1 MKTIALLSLLV
12 SVVPLTAQEPE
23 KAVEKKTI
31 EGEQALLPNQKAFLN
46 LPEESRR
53 EFAKHLN
60 EAFRLF
66 QDKRI
71 FETLEELNKVE
82 KIFADS
88 PELYNL
94 RGNCYVEMRAFDKA
108 LVQFEKAQTYSKDN
122 VNFDFNIAEIHFV
135 TKEWKKALDLFDV
148 VLKKLPP
155 QQMALSRLV
164 EFKKLLCMNKLG
176 MKNEVAILAEKYDYL
191 DDSPFYYY
199 TKAALAYDQKDAV
212 AAEEWLGRAA
222 RIFQNPQVLAP
233 WQDTL
238 VEYGYIK
245 GFFGEETAPE

>member
-12 SVVPLTAQEPE
+12 SVVPLAAQEPE
-23 KAVEKKTI
+23 KATEKKAI
-31 EGEQALLPNQKAFLN
+31 EGEQALQPNQKAFLN
-46 LPEESRR
+46 LPEENRR

-60 EAFRLF
+60 EALRLF
-66 QDKRI
+66 QEKRV
-71 FETLEELNKVE
+71 FETLEELDKVE

-108 LVQFEKAQTYSKDN
+108 LAQFEKAKTYSKDN
-122 VNFDFNIAEIHFV
+122 LNFDFNIAEIHFV
-135 TKEWKKALDLFDV
+135 TKDWKKALELLDAF
-148 VLKKLPP
+148 LKKLPP
-155 QQMALSRLV
+155 QQLALARLV

-191 DDSPFYYY
+191 DDSPYYY
-199 TKAALAYDQKDAV
+199 YAKAALAYDKKDAV
-212 AAEEWLGRAA
+212 GAEEWLGRAA
-222 RIFQNPQVLAP
+222 RIFQNPQILAP

-245 GFFGEETAPE
+245 GIIGDETAPE